1 MTAANIPQYIFPTA
15 LEPAHNSATAC
26 ALWFTGL
33 SGAGKSTIA
42 QAVLRHL
49 RVLGRSG
56 YILDGDNLRAGLN
69 SDLGFSEEDRVENQ
83 RRVAEVAKLFVDAGM
98 VAIVATISPRQ
109 DMREKARQTVGAT
122 RFIEIFIDTP
132 KQVCEQRDPKQLYK
146 NARQGLVRN
155 FTGIDSQYEP
165 PAQPDLQL
173 DTTTLSVDACSE
185 RIVAL
190 LAARGLMPAAV
201 LATN

>member
-1 MTAANIPQYIFPTA
+1 MTTAKIPSNIFPTA
-15 LEPAHNSATAC
+15 HEPAHGGETAC

-42 QAVLRHL
+42 QAVLRRL
-49 RVLGRSG
+49 RAVGRPG

-98 VAIVATISPRQ
+98 VAIVATISPLQ
-109 DMREKARQTVGAT
+109 DMREKARRTIGPE
-122 RFIEIFIDTP
+122 RFIEVFIDTP

-146 NARQGLVRN
+146 NARQGLVQN
-155 FTGIDSQYEP
+155 FTGIDSRYEP
-165 PAQPDLQL
+165 PAQPDLHV
-173 DTTTLSVDACSE
+173 DTTTLSIDACADH
-185 RIVAL
+185 IVAL
-190 LAARGLMPAAV
+190 LASRGLLPAAGN
-201 LATN
+201 AAR

>member
-1 MTAANIPQYIFPTA
+1 MTTAKIPDNIFPTA
-15 LEPAHNSATAC
+15 QEPVHGGDTAC

-42 QAVLRHL
+42 QAVLRRL
-49 RVLGRSG
+49 RALGRHG

-98 VAIVATISPRQ
+98 VAIVATISPLQ
-109 DMREKARQTVGAT
+109 DMREKARKTIGAD
-122 RFIEIFIDTP
+122 RFIEVYIDTP

-155 FTGIDSQYEP
+155 FTGIDSRYEP
-165 PAQPDLQL
+165 PSQPDLQL
-173 DTTTLSVDACSE
+173 DTTALSIDGCADH
-185 RIVAL
+185 IVAL
-190 LAARGLMPAAV
+190 LTSRGLVQAA
-201 LATN
+201 ATAS

>member
-1 MTAANIPQYIFPTA
+1 MTTATPPNNIFPTA
-15 LEPAHNSATAC
+15 QEPAQGGDTAC
-26 ALWFTGL
+26 ALWFTGF

-42 QAVLRHL
+42 RAVLRRL
-49 RVLGRSG
+49 RALGRAG

-69 SDLGFSEEDRVENQ
+69 SDLGFSEDDRAENQ
-83 RRVAEVAKLFVDAGM
+83 RRVAEVAKLFVDAGL
-98 VAIVATISPRQ
+98 VAIVATISPLEE
-109 DMREKARQTVGAT
+109 MRAMARRTIGAA

-165 PAQPDLQL
+165 PAEPDLQL
-173 DTTTLSVDACSE
+173 DTTALSIDACAD
-185 RIVAL
+185 RIIAL
-190 LAARGLMPAAV
+190 LAERGIVPAA
-201 LATN
+201 ASAS

>member
-1 MTAANIPQYIFPTA
+1 MTTATPPNNIFPTA
-15 LEPAHNSATAC
+15 QEPAQGGDTAC
-26 ALWFTGL
+26 ALWFTGF

-42 QAVLRHL
+42 QAVLRRL
-49 RVLGRSG
+49 RALGRAG

-69 SDLGFSEEDRVENQ
+69 SDLGFSEDDRAENQ
-83 RRVAEVAKLFVDAGM
+83 RRVAEVAKLFVDAGL
-98 VAIVATISPRQ
+98 VAIVATISPLEE
-109 DMREKARQTVGAT
+109 MRAMARRTIGAA

-155 FTGIDSQYEP
+155 FTGIDSRYEA

-173 DTTTLSVDACSE
+173 DTTTLTADACAD
-185 RIVAL
+185 RIIAL
-190 LAARGLMPAAV
+190 LASRELLPAAA
-201 LATN
+201 ATAR

>member
-1 MTAANIPQYIFPTA
+1 MSFANIPKNIFPTA
-15 LEPAHNSATAC
+15 LDPALDGDTAC

-42 QAVLRHL
+42 QAVLRRL
-49 RVLGRSG
+49 RTIGRTG

-69 SDLGFSEEDRVENQ
+69 SDLGFTEQDRGENQ
-83 RRVAEVAKLFVDAGM
+83 RRVAEVARLFVDAGM

-109 DMREKARQTVGAT
+109 EMREKARQTIGPA

-165 PAQPDLQL
+165 PAEPDLQL
-173 DTTTLSVDACSE
+173 DTTALSIDACAD
-185 RIVAL
+185 RIIAL
-190 LAARGLMPAAV
+190 LAERGIVSLAAS
-201 LATN
+201 AG